1 MNINGVIKND
11 KDFLAKKC
19 FEMIKNVY
27 NNEYSEIINIFYGIS
42 VTHINDS
49 INNKTISII
58 AEPFSILSLCIP
70 NNKTNS
76 CSIINCFDLYTQKE
90 ELMNENQIFNE
101 ETGKKQDAI
110 KNISFWSL
118 PTVLIIELKRYTNN
132 NNKIKTI
139 INTPLTELNLSKY
152 ISGYNPESYVYNLF
166 GTGNHFGNTT
176 GGHYTSNIKNPNGK
190 WYSFNDNNITEITED
205 KIINAN
211 TYSLFYRKK

>member
-1 MNINGVIKND
+1 MFVFFIVLFPFKAMSVAIWLGNTK
-11 KDFLAKKC
+11 
-19 FEMIKNVY
+19 ES
-27 NNEYSEIINIFYGIS
+27 NE
-42 VTHINDS
+42 
-49 INNKTISII
+49 
-58 AEPFSILSLCIP
+58 
-70 NNKTNS
+70 
-76 CSIINCFDLYTQKE
+76 
-90 ELMNENQIFNE
+90 
-101 ETGKKQDAI
+101 
-110 KNISFWSL
+110 W
-118 PTVLIIELKRYTNN
+118 
-132 NNKIKTI
+132 NKIKTI